1 MSVRELSQLINA
13 VGFSSP
19 PAWLRPYCALST
31 GEQFRI
37 TVARILAERR
47 ELAVIDEFTSVVDRQ
62 VAKVACHAAQK
73 AIRNRRQRLVA
84 VSCHYDIIDWLQP
97 DWLYQPGDNHFARRS
112 LQRHPAIELAVYKI
126 DRAAWRLFSKYHY
139 MSSDLA
145 SAAQCFGG
153 FVDGQCVA
161 FSSYLHFPHPQNSR
175 IKMGHRLVVH
185 PDYQGLGIGGR
196 LDDWLGEWLWRQ
208 GFEYH
213 NVVTHPAMIAYYAAS
228 PRWRRI
234 AAGRKTI
241 SNTSSVP
248 AQEMRR
254 HTRRM
259 AGRFSHSFVYVPTEK
274 RE

>member
-1 MSVRELSQLINA
+1 MPSIHVIRETSTTLTPRDLQIGSLFDVTPTGHARMEWQVNCPYDEHPWNIGLIVGPSGSGKTTVARELFGSAIVENVDWPKSRSVASAFPSDMSVRELSQLINA

-126 DRAAWRLFSKYHY
+126 DRAAWR
-139 MSSDLA
+139 
-145 SAAQCFGG
+145 FGG
-153 FVDGQCVA
+153 IAHAGQ
-161 FSSYLHFPHPQNSR
+161 HER
-175 IKMGHRLVVH
+175 DR
-185 PDYQGLGIGGR
+185 
-196 LDDWLGEWLWRQ
+196 RQ
-208 GFEYH
+208 G
-213 NVVTHPAMIAYYAAS
+213 
-228 PRWRRI
+228 RRL
-234 AAGRKTI
+234 AG
-241 SNTSSVP
+241 
-248 AQEMRR
+248 
-254 HTRRM
+254 
-259 AGRFSHSFVYVPTEK
+259 
-274 RE
+274 